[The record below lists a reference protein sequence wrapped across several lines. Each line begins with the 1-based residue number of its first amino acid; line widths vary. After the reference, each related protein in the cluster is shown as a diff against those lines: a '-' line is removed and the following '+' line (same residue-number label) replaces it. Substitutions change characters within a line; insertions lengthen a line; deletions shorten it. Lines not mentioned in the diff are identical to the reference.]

1 MRSLLAVVLLAALA
15 IAVVMEPAAAQPEM
29 SIPFVT
35 TPQFYFVRPSQ
46 LASLIVIETNTSYLA
61 ASDTEAFALSFLPAG
76 NPLSSGLSI
85 APTIAQ
91 TSSRVIAADQTYTFQ
106 DFFAV

>member
-15 IAVVMEPAAAQPEM
+15 LTVVVEPAAAQPEM

-35 TPQFYFVRPSQ
+35 TPQFVFFMPSHAPA
-46 LASLIVIETNTSYLA
+46 LTIIETNTSNLA
-61 ASDTEAFALSFLPAG
+61 ATDTETFALSFLPAG
-76 NPLSSGLSI
+76 NPFSSGISI

-91 TSSRVIAADQTYTFQ
+91 TSARTIACERTYMFR
-106 DFFAV
+106 DFVTI